1 MLQCIWPSTSY
12 NHVSFHLDLLKYIG
26 SYLFVYIHLY
36 LSFSDIAAHCRYLIL
51 LFHLMCTV
59 KSITIV
65 TDYLWYFCRSNPSM
79 QMHEECVR
87 TMRAVVRRN
96 PTASSAPLLHLFPPR
111 LSPSVSRSRPSAKTS
126 HQPRILQSLRSRD
139 RDLPYPVSV
148 ETKPLQ

>member
-12 NHVSFHLDLLKYIG
+12 NHVSFHVDLLKYIG
-26 SYLFVYIHLY
+26 SYTYIFL
-36 LSFSDIAAHCRYLIL
+36 LAIKPPIGRYLIL
-51 LFHLMCTV
+51 LLHLMRTV